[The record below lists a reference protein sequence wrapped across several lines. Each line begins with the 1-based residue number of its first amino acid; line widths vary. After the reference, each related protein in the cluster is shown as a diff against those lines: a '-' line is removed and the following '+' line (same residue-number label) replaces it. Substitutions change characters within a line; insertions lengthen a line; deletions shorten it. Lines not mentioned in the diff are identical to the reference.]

1 MSAPNQH
8 AADTDRRIRRPGRVC
23 LAASLALAS
32 LGAAGPATAQEIPSA
47 AIVMYHQFG
56 EPERPSTN
64 ILIEQFEA
72 QIEEL
77 TAGGYTVLPLPE
89 IVGAFRAG
97 TPLPERTVGITIDDA
112 YLSVY
117 LEAWPRLRAADLP
130 FTLFVATGPVDEG
143 YADFMSWDQIR
154 ELAAAG
160 VTIGHHTVSH
170 RHMAGADLALA
181 RREIA
186 AANERF
192 EAELGFRPTLFAY
205 PYGEYGLA
213 LRDLVAESGYQAA
226 FGQQSGAAHAGG
238 DIFALPR
245 FPLNERFGDMERF
258 RLIVNVL
265 ALPADSITPRDPLLH
280 ENPPAF
286 GFTVDPEVG
295 GLDALACYEST
306 GTRPSV
312 ERLGESRFEVRFAG
326 PFPRGRGRV
335 NCTAPG
341 PDGRWRWFG
350 MQFYVE

>member
-1 MSAPNQH
+1 MSASIHH
-8 AADTDRRIRRPGRVC
+8 AADPMRRFGR
-23 LAASLALAS
+23 AAAVFALALAG
-32 LGAAGPATAQEIPSA
+32 LAPAGPSTAEESVSA
-47 AIVMYHQFG
+47 AIVMYHRFG

-64 ILIEQFEA
+64 ILLEQFES

-77 TAGGYTVLPLPE
+77 TSGSYAVLPLPE
-89 IVGAFRAG
+89 IVEAFRAG
-97 TPLPERTVGITIDDA
+97 APLPDRTVGITIDDA

-117 LEAWPRLRAADLP
+117 LEAWPRLRAAGLP

-154 ELAAAG
+154 ELADAG

-170 RHMAGADLALA
+170 LHMAGVAAELA
-181 RREIA
+181 RQEIA
-186 AANERF
+186 FANERF

-213 LRDLVAESGYQAA
+213 LRDLVAESGFLAG
-226 FGQQSGAAHAGG
+226 FGQQSGTAHAGA
-238 DIFALPR
+238 DILALPR
-245 FPLNERFGDMERF
+245 FPLNERFGDMDRF
-258 RLIVNVL
+258 RLIANAL
-265 ALPADSITPRDPLLH
+265 ALPTDAITPRDPLLS
-280 ENPPAF
+280 ENPPSF
-286 GFTVDPEVG
+286 GFTVEPWVP

-312 ERLGESRFEVRFAG
+312 ERLGENRFEVRFAH

-350 MQFYVE
+350 LQFYVE